1 MKLSNNDDEMKPLRL
16 IAFRES
22 LSSSGMRE
30 IKNVLE
36 RRSVM
41 FARKLNDFNV
51 LNWQDQENVTHY
63 SLKTHC

>member
-1 MKLSNNDDEMKPLRL
+1 MRLSNNDDEIKLLRL
-16 IAFRES
+16 IAFHES

-36 RRSVM
+36 RRLVI

-51 LNWQDQENVTHY
+51 LSCQDQENVTH
-63 SLKTHC
+63 